1 MHVGLVMEC
10 DYREGRTQEEAF
22 AEAMDIAEIAETDG
36 LDGVWLAER
45 HFAMHRRPT
54 DPMGAGIPSIAA
66 VPLVL
71 GAAIAA
77 RTSRVRIGTGVSV
90 LPLCHPIRTAE
101 EAATV
106 DQISKG
112 RLDFGV
118 GRSGFPRAYS
128 GYGVRYDESRERF
141 QESLDLILKAWT
153 QDGFTH
159 TGKYFATDNLT
170 VVPRPYQKPHPPI
183 WVAATTPDTFAM
195 VGRMG
200 YSLVTGLRGFDVP
213 EAVGHLAAY
222 RAARREHGHAGD
234 GNVYLRIPV
243 FVADTAAQARSEP
256 EESTMRSYRRL
267 AENFASS
274 VGATGSTTA
283 RRTWSSTGS
292 QSCATSSACR
302 VSSLNPTSAGG
313 SRSSACSTRSA
324 STRERSPRA
333 CADRNG
339 SFRDARPEREES
351 AMTNNRRTYVYVGL
365 AGETAPGRPVKS
377 GLYRMAA
384 GDDRWE
390 LATRGLPAAP
400 AIRAIATHPESPE
413 IVFVGTQD
421 GPYRSSDHGEHWDK
435 LDVPDHGLP
444 VWSLAFDPR
453 NAQVVYAG
461 YENCEIYCSEDG
473 GERWR
478 QLPVTVRFPEVTV
491 APGSNPAKRV
501 LKLAANPANP
511 DEIYG
516 AIEVGGVIRSLDGGE
531 HWENMSHGQYVNDDT
546 VDMHGVLVGRWRPG
560 Q

>member
-22 AEAMDIAEIAETDG
+22 GEAMDIAGIAETEG

-71 GAAIAA
+71 AAAIAA

-274 VGATGSTTA
+274 VGATGTTTSEERAERAERLSNLTYDDVLRDRVAYGTPDMVVDRLSKLREQLGLSGVIIESNVGGRIPLERVLHSIRLYA
-283 RRTWSSTGS
+283 R
-292 QSCATSSACR
+292 
-302 VSSLNPTSAGG
+302 
-313 SRSSACSTRSA
+313 
-324 STRERSPRA
+324 E
-333 CADRNG
+333 
-339 SFRDARPEREES
+339 
-351 AMTNNRRTYVYVGL
+351 
-365 AGETAPGRPVKS
+365 
-377 GLYRMAA
+377 
-384 GDDRWE
+384 
-390 LATRGLPAAP
+390 
-400 AIRAIATHPESPE
+400 
-413 IVFVGTQD
+413 
-421 GPYRSSDHGEHWDK
+421 
-435 LDVPDHGLP
+435 
-444 VWSLAFDPR
+444 
-453 NAQVVYAG
+453 
-461 YENCEIYCSEDG
+461 
-473 GERWR
+473 
-478 QLPVTVRFPEVTV
+478 V
-491 APGSNPAKRV
+491 APR
-501 LKLAANPANP
+501 L
-511 DEIYG
+511 
-516 AIEVGGVIRSLDGGE
+516 R
-531 HWENMSHGQYVNDDT
+531 
-546 VDMHGVLVGRWRPG
+546 
-560 Q
+560 

>member
-10 DYREGRTQEEAF
+10 DYREGRTPEEAF
-22 AEAMDIAEIAETDG
+22 AEAMDIAEIAETEG

-141 QESLDLILKAWT
+141 QESLDLILKSWT
-153 QDGFTH
+153 QEGFTH

-183 WVAATTPDTFAM
+183 WVAATTADTFPM

-200 YSLVTGLRGFDVP
+200 FSLVTGLRGFDVL

-234 GNVYLRIPV
+234 GNVYLRIPAY
-243 FVADTAAQARSEP
+243 VADTAAQARSEP
-256 EESTMRSYRRL
+256 EDSTMRSYRRL

-274 VGATGSTTA
+274 VGATGTT
-283 RRTWSSTGS
+283 
-292 QSCATSSACR
+292 TSEERAER
-302 VSSLNPTSAGG
+302 AERLSSLTYDDVLRDRVAYGTPDMVVDRLSQLRDQLGLSGVIIESNVGG
-313 SRSSACSTRSA
+313 RIPLERVLHSIRLYA
-324 STRERSPRA
+324 RE
-333 CADRNG
+333 
-339 SFRDARPEREES
+339 
-351 AMTNNRRTYVYVGL
+351 
-365 AGETAPGRPVKS
+365 
-377 GLYRMAA
+377 
-384 GDDRWE
+384 
-390 LATRGLPAAP
+390 
-400 AIRAIATHPESPE
+400 
-413 IVFVGTQD
+413 
-421 GPYRSSDHGEHWDK
+421 
-435 LDVPDHGLP
+435 
-444 VWSLAFDPR
+444 
-453 NAQVVYAG
+453 
-461 YENCEIYCSEDG
+461 
-473 GERWR
+473 
-478 QLPVTVRFPEVTV
+478 V
-491 APGSNPAKRV
+491 APR
-501 LKLAANPANP
+501 L
-511 DEIYG
+511 
-516 AIEVGGVIRSLDGGE
+516 R
-531 HWENMSHGQYVNDDT
+531 
-546 VDMHGVLVGRWRPG
+546 
-560 Q
+560 